1 MIIAAIGV
9 FLSILGIFL
18 VRTGENAD
26 MKKLMAALNR
36 GVNVS
41 AILIAILTF
50 GILYLLGFENWVG
63 LSFSVISGLLAG
75 IIIGQGTEYFTS
87 HSYRPTQQKA

>member
-41 AILIAILTF
+41 AILIAILTSVF
-50 GILYLLGFENWVG
+50 CI
-63 LSFSVISGLLAG
+63 FSVLKTG
-75 IIIGQGTEYFTS
+75 
-87 HSYRPTQQKA
+87 